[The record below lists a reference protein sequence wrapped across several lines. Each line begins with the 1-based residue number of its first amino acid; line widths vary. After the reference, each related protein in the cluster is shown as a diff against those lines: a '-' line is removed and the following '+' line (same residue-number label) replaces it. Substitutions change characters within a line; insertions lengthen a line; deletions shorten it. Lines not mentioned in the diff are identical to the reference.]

1 MKDQKKNKLAGTLL
15 IASGFAFFVSAG
27 LARQPAF
34 SAVGGVL
41 VMIGITTLSKGNR
54 G

>member
-1 MKDQKKNKLAGTLL
+1 LKKQNNGKIAGALL
-15 IASGFAFFVSAG
+15 IASGFVFFISAG

-34 SAVGGVL
+34 SAVGGAL
-41 VMIGITTLSKGNR
+41 VVIGISVINKGRR